1 MSKKTES
8 FVRTL
13 VDQFPSLKPL
23 LDEHLADNF
32 GELLPHVFFG
42 DVVIWILS
50 LFASARLDPD
60 SSSGRELAE
69 VLQLLEE
76 TYSGGDDELQELLSV
91 SFLESLPRPGEDG
104 SDMREW
110 LGPSLTRQLQILG

>member
-1 MSKKTES
+1 MKTES

-13 VDQFPSLKPL
+13 GELFPSLKPL
-23 LDEHLADNF
+23 LEEHLADNF

-42 DVVIWILS
+42 NFVTWILTM
-50 LFASARLDPD
+50 FASARLAPG
-60 SSSGRELAE
+60 SSSRRELAE

-91 SFLESLPRPGEDG
+91 SFLESLPRLGEEG
-104 SDMREW
+104 SGIREW
-110 LGPSLTRQLQILG
+110 LGPSLTKQLQIIG